1 MKIKVFY
8 PTKNGKIVLDKNQLE
23 ALLTEAYEEGHKDG
37 YNEALAANPP
47 CHCPSPSP
55 YPYPYLP
62 TINEPSTNPYT
73 PYITWCS
80 QTPENYVYN
89 QKENSLTAES
99 ECNCS
104 NTIKCMKC
112 KGE

>member
-8 PTKNGKIVLDKNQLE
+8 PTKDGKIVLDKNQLE

-47 CHCPSPSP
+47 YRCP
-55 YPYPYLP
+55 YPYIP
-62 TINEPSTNPYT
+62 TINEPSITPSPYT
-73 PYITWCS
+73 PSITWCS
-80 QTPENYVYN
+80 QTPENYIYN
-89 QKENSLTAES
+89 QKEGSLTAES